1 MRGYHEGETI
11 PKRDLKDVIPMRFS
25 LIVQLA
31 DEGPKSSTLVLPERA
46 KKDSTRGRLGTV
58 VACGPLIEGSSQGEG
73 LVMPGAFI
81 MFDESVSIDSQDRC
95 FDWDGERYIIFDL
108 ETVMGVRILRYATID
123 PGFKPTTDWRL
134 LGDRVLV
141 KAPALKET
149 TTYGNTSFYI
159 PDAFKKHQ
167 AGGRVVAVGR
177 GIVGDSGKIIPV
189 DYAPGDFVL
198 FGKFSGTDITLD
210 GEEYAVLRQDRILA
224 KVTGDVDAV
233 EFST

>member
-11 PKRDLKDVIPMRFS
+11 PKRDLNDVVPMRFS
-25 LIVQLA
+25 LIVKLA

-58 VACGPLIEGSSQGEG
+58 FACGPLIEGSSQGEG
-73 LVMPGAFI
+73 LVKPGAFI

-95 FDWDGERYIIFDL
+95 FDWEGERYIIFDL
-108 ETVMGVRILRYATID
+108 ETVMGVCILAMKVD
-123 PGFKPTTDWRL
+123 DLNVNGKSQWRL

-149 TTYGNTSFYI
+149 MTYGKTSFYI

-224 KVTGDVDAV
+224 KVTGNVEAV